1 MPAELRDLGFL
12 HLGRPESGVRRYGQ
26 LIADDG
32 PRRRRTWSSTRPR
45 RAAWTRA
52 RVDWP
57 RWPPSSPTRRS
68 LFMQWNRRGWGK
80 HGGSLLRLMRFRR
93 AYRGAL
99 VVTLHDIFE
108 RHGLRERY
116 LAPDAWSLRWLGRVG
131 RPRRGP
137 LARSR
142 WSGCAA
148 SSRPIACAS
157 SPTSSSVASW
167 PLRPEEARARLGLA
181 DRRIVTLLGFVY
193 GRKGHR
199 YAVEAVPHL
208 PEDVVMVYAGGPVA
222 GRSFVHDLAL
232 AKAEELGLGDRFRIT
247 GYLSEEELETWIAAT
262 HLAILPFTDLS
273 ASGSMSSWIAA
284 GKPMLVS
291 DLPSVREYEPRAPGA
306 LHLFSPPEPLPL
318 AAAIREPAGRAAA
331 RTPTRPCSG
340 WPRSS
345 AWSGRWSATWPWPG
359 RRWPSVGPEGQLGTC
374 DEHHWATG
382 LARRRLPPDDRLS
395 PGAVSRAAG
404 RPCPCAPRAGRGP
417 ADRSA
422 RRPPS
427 GGRSAA
433 AGRGRR

>member
-26 LIADDG
+26 LIAD
-32 PRRRRTWSSTRPR
+32 TA
-45 RAAWTRA
+45 RAGGDVVIHEAEA
-52 RVDWP
+52 GRVDEG
-57 RWPPSSPTRRS
+57 SSRLAQVAAELAEAQV

-80 HGGSLLRLMRFRR
+80 HGGALVRLMRFRH

-116 LAPDAWSLRWLGRVG
+116 LAPDAWSLRWLGRVADRVVVHSQVEVERLRG
-131 RPRRGP
+131 IITADRLRVIPHFVERRE
-137 LARSR
+137 LA
-142 WSGCAA
+142 
-148 SSRPIACAS
+148 
-157 SPTSSSVASW
+157 
-167 PLRPEEARARLGLA
+167 LRPEEARERLGLA

-199 YAVEAVPHL
+199 FAVEAVPHL

-247 GYLSEEELETWIAAT
+247 GYLSEEDLETWIAAT

-291 DLPSVREYEPRAPGA
+291 DLPSVREYDARVTGA

-318 AAAIREPAGRAAA
+318 AAAIRELLATPLPDPDPA
-331 RTPTRPCSG
+331 
-340 WPRSS
+340 
-345 AWSGRWSATWPWPG
+345 
-359 RRWPSVGPEGQLGTC
+359 VQL
-374 DEHHWATG
+374 
-382 LARRRLPPDDRLS
+382 LARELS
-395 PGAVSRAAG
+395 LERTVERYLAVARETLADP
-404 RPCPCAPRAGRGP
+404 RP
-417 ADRSA
+417 
-422 RRPPS
+422 
-427 GGRSAA
+427 
-433 AGRGRR
+433 